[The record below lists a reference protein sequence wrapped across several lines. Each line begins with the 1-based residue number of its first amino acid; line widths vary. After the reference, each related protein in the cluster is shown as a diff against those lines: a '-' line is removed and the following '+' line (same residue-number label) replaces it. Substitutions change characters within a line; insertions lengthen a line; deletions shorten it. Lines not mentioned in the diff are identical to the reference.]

1 MFTIRNNTVEVNSNT
16 FIIAQIEMSKAFTTG
31 VLIQVDITILDL
43 DFDGFTNTIT
53 EQDEI
58 LFT

>member
-1 MFTIRNNTVEVNSNT
+1 MFTIRNNTVEINSYT

-31 VLIQVDITILDL
+31 ILIQVDITILDL

>member
-1 MFTIRNNTVEVNSNT
+1 MFTIRNNTIEINSQA
-16 FIIAQIEMSKAFTTG
+16 FIIAQVEMSKAFTTG
-31 VLIQVDITILDL
+31 ILIQVDITILDL
-43 DFDGFTNTIT
+43 NFDRFTNTIT